1 MAQKILIVLTALAA
15 LVLNIAQ
22 ANSAQLSTNP
32 WLEAN
37 DDEAVAEVYRKEQ
50 RRKNLRSLNYQA
62 EGTATIDRTHA
73 YIQDAGENGATE
85 EDEGL
90 LDKVK
95 DAFGGDDG
103 DESGA
108 GQALVPNT
116 AANRRALAQQRQAAQ
131 AQQEDSGF
139 AVPTFDFSGQINRLQ
154 RSLQLPKLPS
164 MTGMIQKFERASG
177 VDFKKMGKY
186 LK

>member
-50 RRKNLRSLNYQA
+50 RRQNLRSLNYQA

-85 EDEGL
+85 EDEG
-90 LDKVK
+90 
-95 DAFGGDDG
+95 
-103 DESGA
+103 
-108 GQALVPNT
+108 QALVPNT
-116 AANRRALAQQRQAAQ
+116 AANRRALAQQRQAGQ
-131 AQQEDSGF
+131 VQQEDSGF
-139 AVPTFDFSGQINRLQ
+139 GVPTFDFSGQINRLQ

-177 VDFKKMGKY
+177 IDFKKMGKY

>member
-37 DDEAVAEVYRKEQ
+37 DDEAVAEVYREEQ
-50 RRKNLRSLNYQA
+50 RRQNLRSMNYQA

-85 EDEGL
+85 EDEG
-90 LDKVK
+90 
-95 DAFGGDDG
+95 
-103 DESGA
+103 
-108 GQALVPNT
+108 QALVPNT

-131 AQQEDSGF
+131 VQQEDSGF

>member
-50 RRKNLRSLNYQA
+50 RRQNLRSLNYQA

-116 AANRRALAQQRQAAQ
+116 AAQQRQAAQ
-131 AQQEDSGF
+131 VQQEDSGF

>member
-50 RRKNLRSLNYQA
+50 RRQNLRSLNYHA

-73 YIQDAGENGATE
+73 YIQDAGENGA
-85 EDEGL
+85 
-90 LDKVK
+90 
-95 DAFGGDDG
+95 
-103 DESGA
+103 SG
-108 GQALVPNT
+108 T
-116 AANRRALAQQRQAAQ
+116 KRRAETGPIVLKLAPGRVYNMHHS
-131 AQQEDSGF
+131 DS
-139 AVPTFDFSGQINRLQ
+139 AIEQVLICSI
-154 RSLQLPKLPS
+154 
-164 MTGMIQKFERASG
+164 
-177 VDFKKMGKY
+177 Y
-186 LK
+186 